1 MWWLSGEASRGRR
14 WEQIKFC
21 GFKGAEWELTKQRW
35 CLFSLWLVMGGCS
48 QHKHMP
54 SWLAHFLPHST
65 SLRRAT
71 QAQDTTAGPLC
82 SLSLHEH
89 IHAICMLRAPWW
101 TRSLNACYQCTN
113 IWEKRC
119 SDIWDQRTD
128 RTAKIQKSSKSD
140 FFQWNYQQF
149 TTFYKSWQDWSVI
162 FVLLQLFLQTLL
174 SLFFFL
180 ILADSVHQSQLNRN
194 VSVFIQDLWCK

>member
-119 SDIWDQRTD
+119 SDIWDQRTE
-128 RTAKIQKSSKSD
+128 RYCVSQTGLRKYRNLQSLTFSSGIISNL
-140 FFQWNYQQF
+140 QHF
-149 TTFYKSWQDWSVI
+149 TRVDTTEV
-162 FVLLQLFLQTLL
+162 
-174 SLFFFL
+174 
-180 ILADSVHQSQLNRN
+180 
-194 VSVFIQDLWCK
+194 